1 MNTTHAIKDISQ
13 IQILMDVYPPY
24 SKNRLLLEY
33 AIRTGL
39 RISDI
44 LNVKVG
50 QVLGKESYQI
60 VEMKTGKKKE
70 LAIHDRLKQSISD
83 YVEREGLAA
92 ADYLFYSNAD
102 RNSHIKRTQAH
113 RIIAHAGDMIGIT
126 LSAHSLRKS
135 FGYHSYKQGVD
146 ISLLQ
151 TIFQHSSQAV
161 TLRYIDIT
169 QENINNVYKR
179 VDFGF

>member
-1 MNTTHAIKDISQ
+1 MNTTHAIKDLSKMQ
-13 IQILMDVYPPY
+13 DLMDVYPAD

-44 LNVKVG
+44 LNVKVK
-50 QVLGKESYQI
+50 QVLGKDSYEVI
-60 VEMKTGKKKE
+60 EKKTGKKKE
-70 LAIHDRLKQSISD
+70 LAIHDRLKKSIAD
-83 YVEREGLAA
+83 YVKKEGLHPD
-92 ADYLFYSNAD
+92 DYLFYSNM
-102 RNSHIKRTQAH
+102 NKKSHIKRTQAH
-113 RIIAHAGDMIGIT
+113 RIIANAGDMIGIT

-135 FGYHSYKQGVD
+135 FGYHSYKQGID

-151 TIFQHSSQAV
+151 MIFQHSSQAV

-169 QENINNVYKR
+169 QENINNVYKNI
-179 VDFGF
+179 DFGF

>member
-1 MNTTHAIKDISQ
+1 MRTTHAIKDLAQMQAVMS
-13 IQILMDVYPPY
+13 VYPPD

-33 AIRTGL
+33 GVRTRL

-50 QVLGKESYQI
+50 DVLGKDTYQVI
-60 VEMKTGKKKE
+60 EQKTGKKKE
-70 LAIHDRLKQSISD
+70 LAIHDRLKQSIAI
-83 YVEREGLAA
+83 YVKKEGLQPE
-92 ADYLFYSNAD
+92 DYLFYSAND
-102 RNSHIKRTQAH
+102 RQTHIKRTQAH
-113 RIIAHAGDMIGIT
+113 RIISKAGDMVGLT

-135 FGYHSYKQGVD
+135 FGYHSYKQGID

-151 TIFQHSSQAV
+151 MIFQHSSQAV

-169 QENINNVYKR
+169 QENINRVYQSI
-179 VDFGF
+179 DFGF